1 MNFISS
7 ILLCLL
13 FLYCDIDACPST
25 YDYTRFPLLV
35 IPSFILCS
43 TGVCQCFY
51 STMFYTGQD
60 ESNSSGD
67 SDRKA
72 KFS

>member
-13 FLYCDIDACPST
+13 FLYCDIDASPST
-25 YDYTRFPLLV
+25 YNYTRSPLLV

-43 TGVCQCFY
+43 TGVRQCF
-51 STMFYTGQD
+51 TAPCFTLD
-60 ESNSSGD
+60 KT
-67 SDRKA
+67 KA
-72 KFS
+72 EL